1 MGRRLAS
8 TDTGASWRSS
18 ASAGC
23 VTSPTSGIYAMRHRL
38 SQYLRLDNGLVGL
51 LTCVASGYPFVFGF
65 SVYETFESPAV
76 AQSGVVQLPKRG
88 ERLVGG
94 HAVVAA
100 GYDMPAKRFLVRN
113 SWGTGWGRRGYFTMP
128 FDYVTNAYLAA
139 DFWTI
144 RQVPIT

>member
-1 MGRRLAS
+1 MV
-8 TDTGASWRSS
+8 S
-18 ASAGC
+18 ASGDLN
-23 VTSPTSGIYAMRHRL
+23 VPKDL
-38 SQYLRLDNGLVGL
+38 
-51 LTCVASGYPFVFGF
+51 P
-65 SVYETFESPAV
+65 

-128 FDYVTNAYLAA
+128 FDYLLDTNLSD

-144 RQVPIT
+144 KTVT